1 MQKIFLE
8 KGFENVWEKLLP
20 EALQIAFEGTDLT

>member
-8 KGFENVWEKLLP
+8 KGFENVQEKLLL
-20 EALQIAFEGTDLT
+20 EALQIAFEETDLT